1 MSEEYL
7 DNLSRFYDIIHQD
20 KDYKTECD
28 VILKNVNTFNKLLDV
43 GCGTLNHSLILS
55 EKFKKIVGVD
65 LSQSMLSVGKK
76 KMLEKKLHN
85 IELTTKD
92 LGDIEGNFEVV
103 ISMFNVVNHIHSL
116 KDLIDFFSNINDK
129 LIPGGIFI
137 FDCWNGTACRLEIPK
152 KHKKKT
158 VNYDWYTLILETKTE
173 TDLFNSISEMN
184 NNVIV
189 YSENEQVENFEYKL
203 QQKLWT
209 PDVFIS
215 ILEMFNFQINK
226 ILPFFKEDK
235 RASENDYRLTFI
247 AQKK

>member
-1 MSEEYL
+1 
-7 DNLSRFYDIIHQD
+7 
-20 KDYKTECD
+20 
-28 VILKNVNTFNKLLDV
+28 
-43 GCGTLNHSLILS
+43 
-55 EKFKKIVGVD
+55 
-65 LSQSMLSVGKK
+65 
-76 KMLEKKLHN
+76 
-85 IELTTKD
+85 
-92 LGDIEGNFEVV
+92 
-103 ISMFNVVNHIHSL
+103 
-116 KDLIDFFSNINDK
+116 
-129 LIPGGIFI
+129 
-137 FDCWNGTACRLEIPK
+137 
-152 KHKKKT
+152 
-158 VNYDWYTLILETKTE
+158 
-173 TDLFNSISEMN
+173 MN